1 MGEQMRGG
9 HAGNDS
15 HSLVEHVACEL
26 CGSTDYEVMVVE
38 DAYLAPH
45 MRLVRCRRCG
55 LAFTNPRPTA
65 EALEYVYSAENY
77 VAHTGSAVYCLT
89 GEASR
94 GGFSSGLDLLT
105 KMVQPPVQL
114 LDVGCGTGHFLG
126 LASRVE
132 GWEVTGVELSDYAAQ
147 EAAKRVGCPVHV
159 GTLDAVV
166 FPPETFHVITLWYV
180 LEHVLHPKDLLAE
193 VNRILRPN
201 GVVLIAV
208 PNLHFLRIKRSLLR
222 LVNKGQGMLHLDEH
236 LFHYTPKTL
245 GMLLEATGFEP
256 AVYRVAE
263 PFFFGRRL
271 SDIGKRIAL
280 FGVRVVFRL
289 TGFNFG
295 GILMVARKAE
305 QRDLG

>member
-1 MGEQMRGG
+1 MREQMREGQE
-9 HAGNDS
+9 GNDS
-15 HSLVEHVACEL
+15 HPLVEHVACEL
-26 CGSTDYEVMVVE
+26 CGSTEHEVVIIE
-38 DAYLAPH
+38 DAYLAPQ

-55 LAFTNPRPTA
+55 LAFTNPRPTE

-94 GGFSSGLDLLT
+94 GGFSSALNLLT
-105 KMVQPPVQL
+105 EMIQPPVQL
-114 LDVGCGTGHFLG
+114 LDVGCGAGHFLG
-126 LASRVE
+126 LASRIE
-132 GWEVTGVELSDYAAQ
+132 GWEVTGVELSGYVAQ

-159 GTLDAVV
+159 GALDTVA
-166 FPPETFHVITLWYV
+166 FPPESFDVITLWYV
-180 LEHVLHPKDLLAE
+180 LEHVSHPKEVLAE
-193 VNRILRPN
+193 VNRILRSN

-208 PNLHFLRIKRSLLR
+208 PNLHYLRIKRSLLR
-222 LVNKGQGMLHLDEH
+222 LVNRGEGMLHLDEH
-236 LFHYTPKTL
+236 LFQYTPKTL
-245 GMLLEATGFEP
+245 AMFLEATGFEP

-271 SDIGKRIAL
+271 SDVGKRIAL

-305 QRDLG
+305 QRGLG

>member
-1 MGEQMRGG
+1 MREVQER
-9 HAGNDS
+9 ANS
-15 HSLVEHVACEL
+15 HPLVEHVACEL
-26 CGSTDYEVMVVE
+26 CGSTEHEVMIVE
-38 DAYLAPH
+38 DAHLAPR
-45 MRLVRCRRCG
+45 MRLVRCCRCG
-55 LAFTNPRPTA
+55 LAFTNPRPTE

-77 VAHTGSAVYCLT
+77 VAHTGSGAYCLT

-105 KMVQPPVQL
+105 ETVQPPVQL

-132 GWEVTGVELSDYAAQ
+132 GWEVTGVELSDYAAE

-159 GTLDAVV
+159 GTLDAVA
-166 FPPETFHVITLWYV
+166 FPPETFDVITLWYV
-180 LEHVLHPKDLLAE
+180 LEHVSHPKALLAE
-193 VNRILRPN
+193 VNRVLRPD

-208 PNLHFLRIKRSLLR
+208 PNLHYLRIMRSLLQ
-222 LVNKGQGMLHLDEH
+222 LVNRGQGMLYLDEH

-245 GMLLEATGFEP
+245 AMFLEAAGFEP
-256 AVYRVAE
+256 TVHKVAE

-271 SDIGKRIAL
+271 SDIGKRLAL
-280 FGVRVVFRL
+280 SGVRVVFRL

-295 GILMVARKAE
+295 GILMCARKTG
-305 QRDLG
+305 QGRLD